1 MKNNYI
7 ANNKKVIELITKQT
21 KYSKNR
27 RMLVLEDGTEIIAGN
42 S

>member
-7 ANNKKVIELITKQT
+7 ANGKKVIKLITKQT

-27 RMLVLEDGTEIIAGN
+27 RIFVLEDGTEIIAN
-42 S
+42 KS